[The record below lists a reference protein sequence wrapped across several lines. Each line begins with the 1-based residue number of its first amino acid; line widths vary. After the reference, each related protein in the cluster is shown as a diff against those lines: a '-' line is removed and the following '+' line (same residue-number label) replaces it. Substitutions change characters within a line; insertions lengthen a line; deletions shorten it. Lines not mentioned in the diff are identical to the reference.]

1 MKDHYNIQQDI
12 ICPIEEYLAGRIS
25 ESDIE
30 WYEWNYALYNLRRSD
45 YWAVREALTPYYRKF
60 MMADKDFF
68 RNGST
73 DTHLKNALLKSIERE
88 GRYAG
93 RIFNDI
99 DVVKCAE
106 DWAVQL
112 LADNHEPRYFFMLLQ
127 TILMR
132 DYKPDWNA
140 VYEEL
145 KKKLAKAKSF
155 GNFKTHE
162 MYCLL
167 MGVTMIERTSL
178 PREKKDELV
187 GLMRRHW
194 QFIKYMY
201 SVLIHY
207 IVGLKVDNFA
217 AVANSVCKKSSY
229 PFMHWFYKA
238 FNENFDVLCPEGLI
252 DPHSGKSVREQALIH
267 KKKMEDII
275 KSTKPSTDLD
285 ELFGILF
292 PKVIKDVLRQ
302 SRPKTYEELEAAVDD
317 LTSRYN
323 KVLEQLANAVKDVES
338 DKISADDLTAAFL
351 RFPTQLAFSFYGSI
365 STLLAL
371 NPTWQKYAPQIQEQI
386 LSKQEEARIHV
397 EGDYVVEKKVEN
409 EVDYVEAGGTG
420 ICVEKKGKGNR

>member
-178 PREKKDELV
+178 PREKKVELV

-351 RFPTQLAFSFYGSI
+351 RFPTQLALSFYGSI

>member
-351 RFPTQLAFSFYGSI
+351 RFPTQLALSFYGSI

>member
-292 PKVIKDVLRQ
+292 PKVIKHVLRQ

-351 RFPTQLAFSFYGSI
+351 RFPTQLALSFYGSI